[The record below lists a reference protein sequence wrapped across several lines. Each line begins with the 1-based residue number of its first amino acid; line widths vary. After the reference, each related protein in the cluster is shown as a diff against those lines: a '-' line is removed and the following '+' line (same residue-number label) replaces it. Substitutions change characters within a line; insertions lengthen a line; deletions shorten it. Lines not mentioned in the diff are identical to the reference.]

1 METKVQA
8 HVAPWKIEEVK
19 TLKGLIKSKP
29 VVAIVDMMD
38 VPAPQLQEIRDK
50 IRDKVKLRMS
60 RNTLIKRAIKEAAE
74 ELNNPKLAEL
84 ANYVERG
91 AAILVT
97 DMNPF
102 RLYKILE
109 ENKSPAPV
117 KAGQVA
123 PCDIK
128 VEKGSTG
135 MPPGPFLSE
144 LKRVGIPAAIEKGK
158 IAIKEDKVVV
168 KKGEVVSQDLA
179 NVLNKLGIKPIKV
192 GLNILAV
199 YEDGIIYTPDTLKID
214 EEKLKEDIQRAF
226 QNAMNLA
233 FNIAYP
239 AKEVLP
245 LLIQK
250 AFINAKALAL
260 EACYVTKDT
269 AGDILAKAQAQAL
282 ALASKLPDEALDDEI
297 KSLLSSSAVTQTAE
311 EKEEEKKEEEKKEE
325 EKKEDSGVAGLALL
339 F

>member
-1 METKVQA
+1 MTTKVKP

-19 TLKGLIKSKP
+19 TLKSLIKSKP

-38 VPAPQLQEIRDK
+38 VPAPQLQEIRAK

-60 RNTLIKRAIKEAAE
+60 RNTLIKRAIKEASE

-102 RLYKILE
+102 KLYKLLE

-117 KAGQVA
+117 KGGQIA

-144 LKRVGIPAAIEKGK
+144 LKAVGIPAAIEKGK

-168 KKGEVVSQDLA
+168 RKGEVVSPQLA
-179 NVLNKLGIKPIKV
+179 AVLNKLGIKPIKV
-192 GLNILAV
+192 GLDILAV
-199 YEDGIIYTPDTLKID
+199 YEDGIIYTPEVLKID
-214 EEKLKEDIQRAF
+214 ESKLLSDIQTAY
-226 QNAMNLA
+226 QHAMNLA

-245 LLIQK
+245 MLIQK
-250 AFINAKALAL
+250 AFMEAKALAL
-260 EACYVTKDT
+260 ESCYVTKDT

-282 ALASKLPDEALDDEI
+282 ALAKLLPDEALDEEI
-297 KSLLSSSAVTQTAE
+297 KNLMSSAPAPAVE
-311 EKEEEKKEEEKKEE
+311 EKKEEAKEEKKEEKKEEETAA
-325 EKKEDSGVAGLALL
+325 AGLALL

>member
-1 METKVQA
+1 METKVKA
-8 HVAPWKIEEVK
+8 HVAPWKFEEVK

-29 VVAIVDMMD
+29 VVALVDMMD

-60 RNTLIKRAIKEAAE
+60 RNTLIERALKEAAQ

-84 ANYVERG
+84 ANYIERG

-102 RLYKILE
+102 KLYKMLE

-117 KAGQVA
+117 KAGQIA

-135 MPPGPFLSE
+135 IPPGPFLSE

-168 KKGEVVSQDLA
+168 KKGEVVSQEVA

-192 GLNILAV
+192 GLDILAV
-199 YEDGIIYTPDTLKID
+199 YEDGIIYTPDTLKVD
-214 EEKLKEDIQRAF
+214 EEKLYNDIQLAY
-226 QNAMNLA
+226 QQAMNLA

-245 LLIQK
+245 LLLQK
-250 AFINAKALAL
+250 AFINAKAVAI
-260 EACYVTKDT
+260 EACYVSKDT
-269 AGDILAKAQAQAL
+269 APDILAKAYAQAL
-282 ALASKLPDEALDDEI
+282 ALASKLPDEALDEEI
-297 KSLLSSSAVTQTAE
+297 KEKLSSQPVVE
-311 EKEEEKKEEEKKEE
+311 EKKEETPKEEEKKEEEKKEE
-325 EKKEDSGVAGLALL
+325 ETAAAGLAFL

>member
-8 HVAPWKIEEVK
+8 HVAPWKLEEVK

-60 RNTLIKRAIKEAAE
+60 RNTLIVRALNEVAE

-102 RLYKILE
+102 RLYKMLE

-117 KAGQVA
+117 RGGQIA

-135 MPPGPFLSE
+135 MPPGPFLGE
-144 LKRVGIPAAIEKGK
+144 LKSVGIPAAIEKGK

-168 KKGEVVSQDLA
+168 KKGEVVSPKLA
-179 NVLNKLGIKPIKV
+179 AVLDRLGIKPVKV
-192 GLNILAV
+192 GLNVLAV
-199 YEDGIIYTPDTLKID
+199 YEDGIIYTPDVLKVD
-214 EEKLKEDIQRAF
+214 EDKLLADIQTAY
-226 QNAMNLA
+226 QNAFNLA
-233 FNIAYP
+233 FNTAYP

-245 LLIQK
+245 FLIQK
-250 AFINAKALAL
+250 AFMDARALSIETAFI
-260 EACYVTKDT
+260 TKET
-269 AGDILAKAQAQAL
+269 AGDILAKAQSQAL
-282 ALASKLPDEALDDEI
+282 ALASKLPEDAIDEEI
-297 KSLLSSSAVTQTAE
+297 KEKISSIEVSSAPTVE
-311 EKEEEKKEEEKKEE
+311 ETKEEEKKEEEKKEE
-325 EKKEDSGVAGLALL
+325 DTGAAGLALL

>member
-1 METKVQA
+1 METKVKA

-60 RNTLIKRAIKEAAE
+60 RNTLIIRALKEAAE
-74 ELNNPKLAEL
+74 ELNDPKLAEL

-102 RLYKILE
+102 KLYKMLE

-117 KAGQVA
+117 RGGQIA
-123 PCDIK
+123 PRDIK

-135 MPPGPFLSE
+135 IPPGPFLGE
-144 LKRVGIPAAIEKGK
+144 LKSVGIPAAIEKGK
-158 IAIKEDKVVV
+158 IAIKEDRVVV
-168 KKGEVVSQDLA
+168 KKGEVVSPKLA
-179 NVLNKLGIKPIKV
+179 AVLDRLGIKPIKV

-199 YEDGIIYTPDTLKID
+199 YEDGIIYTPDVLKVD
-214 EEKLKEDIQRAF
+214 EEKLLADIQTAYQHAF
-226 QNAMNLA
+226 NLA
-233 FNIAYP
+233 FNTAYP

-245 LLIQK
+245 FLIQK
-250 AFINAKALAL
+250 AFVEARALSVETAFI
-260 EACYVTKDT
+260 TKDT
-269 AGDILAKAQAQAL
+269 VGDILAKAQAQAL
-282 ALASKLPDEALDDEI
+282 AVASKLPDEALDEDI
-297 KSLLSSSAVTQTAE
+297 KAKLSSAEVSAAPVA
-311 EKEEEKKEEEKKEE
+311 EEKKEEEKKEE
-325 EKKEDSGVAGLALL
+325 EKKEEDTAAAGLALL

>member
-8 HVAPWKIEEVK
+8 HVAPWKVEEVK

-60 RNTLIKRAIKEAAE
+60 RNTLIIRALKEIGE

-84 ANYVERG
+84 ANYVDRG
-91 AAILVT
+91 AAVLVT

-102 RLYKILE
+102 KLYKMLE

-117 KAGQVA
+117 RGGQIA

-135 MPPGPFLSE
+135 IPPGPFLGE
-144 LKRVGIPAAIEKGK
+144 LKSVGIPAAIEKGK

-168 KKGEVVSQDLA
+168 KKGEVVSPKLA
-179 NVLNKLGIKPIKV
+179 AVLDRLGIKPIKV
-192 GLNILAV
+192 GLNVLAV
-199 YEDGIIYTPDTLKID
+199 YEDGIIYTPEVLKVD
-214 EEKLKEDIQRAF
+214 EEKLLADIQTAY
-226 QNAMNLA
+226 QNAFNLA
-233 FNIAYP
+233 FNTAYP

-245 LLIQK
+245 FLIQK
-250 AFINAKALAL
+250 AFIDARALSVETAF
-260 EACYVTKDT
+260 VTKET

-282 ALASKLPDEALDDEI
+282 AVASKLPDEALDEDV
-297 KSLLSSSAVTQTAE
+297 KAKLSSVEVSTAPVVEE

-325 EKKEDSGVAGLALL
+325 DTGAAGLALL

>member
-1 METKVQA
+1 MEVKVKA

-38 VPAPQLQEIRDK
+38 VPAPQLQEIRAK

-60 RNTLIKRAIKEAAE
+60 RNTLIERALKEAAE

-84 ANYVERG
+84 ANYIERG

-102 RLYKILE
+102 KLYKMLE

-168 KKGEVVSQDLA
+168 KKGEVVSQEVA
-179 NVLNKLGIKPIKV
+179 NVLNKLGIKPVKV

-199 YEDGIIYTPDTLKID
+199 YEDGIIYTPETLKVD
-214 EEKLKEDIQRAF
+214 EEKIKEDIQRAF

-250 AFINAKALAL
+250 AYMDAKA
-260 EACYVTKDT
+260 
-269 AGDILAKAQAQAL
+269 
-282 ALASKLPDEALDDEI
+282 
-297 KSLLSSSAVTQTAE
+297 
-311 EKEEEKKEEEKKEE
+311 
-325 EKKEDSGVAGLALL
+325 
-339 F
+339 

>member
-1 METKVQA
+1 METKVKA
-8 HVAPWKIEEVK
+8 HVAPWKFEEVK

-29 VVAIVDMMD
+29 VVALVDMMD

-60 RNTLIKRAIKEAAE
+60 RNTLIERAIKEAAQ

-84 ANYVERG
+84 ADYIERG

-102 RLYKILE
+102 KLYKMLE

-117 KAGQVA
+117 KAGQIA

-128 VEKGSTG
+128 VEKGPTG
-135 MPPGPFLSE
+135 IPPGPFLSE
-144 LKRVGIPAAIEKGK
+144 LKRAGIPAAIEKGK

-168 KKGEVVSQDLA
+168 KKGEVVSQDVA
-179 NVLNKLGIKPIKV
+179 NVLNKLGIKPVKV

-199 YEDGIIYTPDTLKID
+199 YEDGIIYTPETLKVD
-214 EEKLKEDIQRAF
+214 EEKILSDIQQAY
-226 QNAMNLA
+226 QHAMNLA

-250 AFINAKALAL
+250 AFINAKAVAV

-269 AGDILAKAQAQAL
+269 AADVLGKAYAQAL
-282 ALASKLPDEALDDEI
+282 ALASKLPDEALDEEI
-297 KSLLSSSAVTQTAE
+297 KQKLSSTPQQVETKT
-311 EKEEEKKEEEKKEE
+311 EEKKEEEKKEE
-325 EKKEDSGVAGLALL
+325 KKEEDAVSGLALL